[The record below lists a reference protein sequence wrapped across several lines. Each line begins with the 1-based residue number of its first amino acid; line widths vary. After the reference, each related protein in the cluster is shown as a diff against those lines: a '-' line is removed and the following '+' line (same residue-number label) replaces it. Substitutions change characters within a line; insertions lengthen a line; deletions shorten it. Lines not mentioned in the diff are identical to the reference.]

1 MAHRGGR
8 YASHAILRRRCAF
21 RRASRSRKANSAARR
36 YEFLTLFMNIAIIA
50 AAGAGT
56 RMASDRPKQFLLLAG
71 TPLIIHTL
79 RVFEQCESIDE
90 VIVVLPAAESA
101 GFLSLAAKY
110 GLRKVSRVV
119 PGGVTRADS
128 VKRGLMAIRAATAE
142 IVAVHDGVRP
152 FVTVEE
158 IDAVVAAARTDG
170 AAILVAPVTDT
181 IKQVRDGHVMQSLDR
196 GELRR
201 ALTPQ
206 CFQYE
211 LLREAYQTADV
222 TDPSVTDE
230 SVLVEKL
237 GIPISVIDGNPRNIK
252 ITTVED
258 LVMAE
263 AILKVSTDY
272 ADYTEF

>member
-1 MAHRGGR
+1 
-8 YASHAILRRRCAF
+8 
-21 RRASRSRKANSAARR
+21 
-36 YEFLTLFMNIAIIA
+36 MNIAIIA

-71 TPLIIHTL
+71 TPVIIHTL
-79 RVFEQCESIDE
+79 KVFEQCESINE
-90 VIVVLPAAESA
+90 VILVLPAAESA
-101 GFLSLAAKY
+101 GFLSLAAKF
-110 GLRKVSRVV
+110 GLRKVGRVV

-152 FVTVEE
+152 FVTAEE
-158 IDAVVAAARTDG
+158 IDAVVAAAKADG

-181 IKQVRDGHVMQSLDR
+181 IKQIGDGRIERTLDR
-196 GELRR
+196 GGLRR

-206 CFQYE
+206 CFRYDV
-211 LLREAYQTADV
+211 LLQAYQAADV

-237 GIPISVIDGNPRNIK
+237 GIPVSIIEGSPRNIK
-252 ITTVED
+252 VTTAED
-258 LVMAE
+258 LVIAE
-263 AILKVSTDY
+263 AILS
-272 ADYTEF
+272 AD

>member
-1 MAHRGGR
+1 
-8 YASHAILRRRCAF
+8 
-21 RRASRSRKANSAARR
+21 
-36 YEFLTLFMNIAIIA
+36 MNIAIIA

-56 RMASDRPKQFLLLAG
+56 RMASNQPKQFLLLAG
-71 TPLIIHTL
+71 TPVIIHTL
-79 RVFEQCESIDE
+79 RVFEQCESIHE

-101 GFLSLAAKY
+101 GFLSLAGKH

-119 PGGVTRADS
+119 PGGATRADS
-128 VKRGLMAIRAATAE
+128 VKRGLLAIRAATAE

-152 FVTVEE
+152 FVTAEE
-158 IDAVVAAARTDG
+158 IDTVVTAAQADG

-181 IKQVRDGHVMQSLDR
+181 IKQVGDQRVVRSLDR

-206 CFQYE
+206 CFRYDV
-211 LLREAYQTADV
+211 LRQAYQTADV

-237 GIPISVIDGNPRNIK
+237 GVPISVIDGNPRNIK
-252 ITTVED
+252 ITTVVD
-258 LVMAE
+258 LAIAE
-263 AILKVSTDY
+263 AMLTAHDTDWNR
-272 ADYTEF
+272 D

>member
-1 MAHRGGR
+1 
-8 YASHAILRRRCAF
+8 
-21 RRASRSRKANSAARR
+21 
-36 YEFLTLFMNIAIIA
+36 MNIAIIA

-71 TPLIIHTL
+71 TPVIIHTL
-79 RVFEQCESIDE
+79 KVFEQCESINE

-101 GFLSLAAKY
+101 GFLSLAGKY
-110 GLRKVSRVV
+110 GLRKVARVV

-128 VKRGLMAIRAATAE
+128 VKRGLLAIRAATAE

-158 IDAVVAAARTDG
+158 IDTTVAAAQVDG

-181 IKQVRDGHVMQSLDR
+181 IKQVNEQRIVNTLDRDG
-196 GELRR
+196 LRR

-206 CFQYE
+206 CFRYE
-211 LLREAYQTADV
+211 LLRQAYETADV

-237 GIPISVIDGNPRNIK
+237 GVSVSIVEGSPRNIK
-252 ITTVED
+252 VTTVED
-258 LVMAE
+258 LAIAE
-263 AILKVSTDY
+263 AILKGR
-272 ADYTEF
+272 EF